1 MPPLTDLPWGVW
13 VVTAF
18 TFGAVIGSFLNV
30 VIYRLPRDQSL
41 VRPASRCPACEK
53 PIAWWANVPLLSYLA
68 LRGRCFHCKARISYR
83 YPAVEALTGLLFA
96 ALFVYWGFVPQLAV
110 TWLLCA
116 ALIAVIFID
125 AEHQIIPNAI
135 TFPGI
140 PLGLACAWLLPTP
153 PDIVDALFGLFIAGG
168 MMWAIAA
175 AYEWATGRVGL
186 GMGDVKLVAM
196 LGCFLGLQAALGIL
210 VIGSFLGLGQALAMI
225 AFRGAG
231 RLTRI
236 PFGPAL
242 AVAGVVHLFDPDLL
256 PRMLGQL

>member
-1 MPPLTDLPWGVW
+1 MLPTLARLAEIPALEQSRRPDQQQGRVQERVERPTEHRAELDDLPGCGW
-13 VVTAF
+13 TLE
-18 TFGAVIGSFLNV
+18 I
-30 VIYRLPRDQSL
+30 
-41 VRPASRCPACEK
+41 E
-53 PIAWWANVPLLSYLA
+53 
-68 LRGRCFHCKARISYR
+68 
-83 YPAVEALTGLLFA
+83 AVETLTGLLFA

-175 AYEWATGRVGL
+175 VYEWSTGRVGL

-210 VIGSFLGLGQALAMI
+210 VIGSFLGLGQALVMI

-242 AVAGVVHLFDPDLL
+242 AVAGIVHLFDPNIF
-256 PRMLGQL
+256 PRLLGQL